1 MRHGD
6 ASGDSAA
13 AGTRRNRARCRPF
26 YPQCIMPDRL
36 PIAVLVSGS
45 GTNLQAILD
54 ASATPGYS
62 ADVVVVISDRPGVEA
77 LDRAA
82 AAGVATEVVAW
93 THTTTVTISPL
104 PAATL
109 PAFTTPVRSCLPASC
124 GSLPPSQWPGSP
136 IAFINTHPALL
147 PAFPGAH
154 AVPQALAHGVKL
166 TGVTIHFVDEE
177 VDHGPII
184 YQEAVPVSPATP
196 KTDLQSPD
204 SGGRAPSRIRG
215 HRCLLPPTGSASPA
229 ARSTGRGHRDRPAR
243 ARAPSSRSGTRPGC
257 CRSPVGWSTPASRSS
272 HREELP
278 EPSTT
283 HEYP

>member
-6 ASGDSAA
+6 GSGDSAA
-13 AGTRRNRARCRPF
+13 AGTRRNRARRRPF

-93 THTTTVTISPL
+93 DAYDDRHDFTVACCD
-104 PAATL
+104 AASVHDAGAL
-109 PAFTTPVRSCLPASC
+109 VLAGFMRILDPVAVTRFPNRIL
-124 GSLPPSQWPGSP
+124 
-136 IAFINTHPALL
+136 NTHPALL

-184 YQEAVPVSPATP
+184 FQEAVPVREGDTEA
-196 KTDLQSPD
+196 DLQSRIKAVEHRRYPEVID
-204 SGGRAPSRIRG
+204 AFAAGRLAV
-215 HRCLLPPTGSASPA
+215 
-229 ARSTGRGHRDRPAR
+229 TGRVVAWGQ
-243 ARAPSSRSGTRPGC
+243 S
-257 CRSPVGWSTPASRSS
+257 
-272 HREELP
+272 
-278 EPSTT
+278 
-283 HEYP
+283 